1 MNITYIST
9 IKADSSRSTMK
20 TLKMINK
27 IYKAYDSVC
36 IISID
41 DEFFSRITIYTVKRF
56 KDDESHRVMY
66 FNDIND
72 INDYIDS
79 SDMIIMKKNHKYYS
93 IIKDKCLR
101 YNKEIRNNLSSK
113 IKMPKL
119 VYA

>member
-9 IKADSSRSTMK
+9 IKADSSKSTMK
-20 TLKMINK
+20 TLRMVNK
-27 IYKAYDSVC
+27 IYKTYDSVC

-41 DEFFSRITIYTVKRF
+41 DEFFSRITIYTVKKE

-72 INDYIDS
+72 INEYIDS
-79 SDMIIMKKNHKYYS
+79 SDMVIMKKNHKYYS
-93 IIKDKCLR
+93 IIKDKCLI
-101 YNKEIRNNLSSK
+101 YNKEIRNNFSSK

>member
-9 IKADSSRSTMK
+9 IKADSSRQSVK

-41 DEFFSRITIYTVKRF
+41 DEFFSRITIYTVKTI
-56 KDDESHRVMY
+56 KDKESYRVMY

-72 INDYIDS
+72 IDYYIDS
-79 SDMIIMKKNHKYYS
+79 SDMIIMKRNHRYYPV
-93 IIKDKCLR
+93 IKDKCLR
-101 YNKEIRNNLSSK
+101 YNKEIRNSLSSR
-113 IKMPKL
+113 IKMPKP